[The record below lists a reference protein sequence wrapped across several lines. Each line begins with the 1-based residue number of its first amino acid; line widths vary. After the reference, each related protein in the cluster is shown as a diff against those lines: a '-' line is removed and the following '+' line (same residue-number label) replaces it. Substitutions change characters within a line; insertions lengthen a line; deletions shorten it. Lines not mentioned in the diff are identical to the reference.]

1 MRYVCLTCDFDGT
14 IARDGLVQQSTLEA
28 VEKVRASGRKLILAT
43 GRQLED
49 LVKVFPEVRMF
60 DRIIAEN
67 GGVLYRPA
75 SKEQVALA
83 EAPGREFVDELERR
97 GVQPLAVGRC
107 VVATWHPNESVVLD
121 VIRTMSLELQIIFNK
136 NAVMVLPSGVNKGT
150 GVRAA
155 LKELKLSP
163 HNVVGVGDAENDHAF
178 LGLCECS
185 IAVSNALPALKER
198 ADLVTERSHGAG
210 VEQVIE
216 LLLKNDLA
224 DLAPRLKRHDI
235 LLGTKGK
242 DEPYCLPA
250 YGSSWLVAG
259 PSGSGKST
267 VFSAVVERLVESEYQ
282 VCLFDPEGDY
292 EELEHLIAVGGPER
306 TPAALE
312 ILEILDNP
320 GQSLSI
326 NLLGVPLAD
335 RPSFFQS
342 TLARLQQLRFKTGR
356 PQWIVVDEAHHVV
369 PTELG
374 AADIALPKELE
385 NLVLVTVHPDLMS
398 PAILN
403 SVRGIIAV
411 GPEPRFVFDIFNKAT
426 GRHLNAEVLDQ
437 VQDTGR
443 VVAWRFDDPQ
453 GACSVKV
460 EPAKGQR
467 RRHLR
472 KYASGELGEDKS
484 FYFRGSDGS
493 LICEH
498 RI

>member
-185 IAVSNALPALKER
+185 IAVSNALPALKE
-198 ADLVTERSHGAG
+198 
-210 VEQVIE
+210 
-216 LLLKNDLA
+216 
-224 DLAPRLKRHDI
+224 
-235 LLGTKGK
+235 
-242 DEPYCLPA
+242 
-250 YGSSWLVAG
+250 
-259 PSGSGKST
+259 
-267 VFSAVVERLVESEYQ
+267 
-282 VCLFDPEGDY
+282 
-292 EELEHLIAVGGPER
+292 ER
-306 TPAALE
+306 TSLRSDPTA
-312 ILEILDNP
+312 P
-320 GQSLSI
+320 G
-326 NLLGVPLAD
+326 
-335 RPSFFQS
+335 
-342 TLARLQQLRFKTGR
+342 
-356 PQWIVVDEAHHVV
+356 
-369 PTELG
+369 
-374 AADIALPKELE
+374 
-385 NLVLVTVHPDLMS
+385 
-398 PAILN
+398 LN
-403 SVRGIIAV
+403 
-411 GPEPRFVFDIFNKAT
+411 K
-426 GRHLNAEVLDQ
+426 
-437 VQDTGR
+437 
-443 VVAWRFDDPQ
+443 
-453 GACSVKV
+453 
-460 EPAKGQR
+460 
-467 RRHLR
+467 
-472 KYASGELGEDKS
+472 
-484 FYFRGSDGS
+484 
-493 LICEH
+493 
-498 RI
+498 